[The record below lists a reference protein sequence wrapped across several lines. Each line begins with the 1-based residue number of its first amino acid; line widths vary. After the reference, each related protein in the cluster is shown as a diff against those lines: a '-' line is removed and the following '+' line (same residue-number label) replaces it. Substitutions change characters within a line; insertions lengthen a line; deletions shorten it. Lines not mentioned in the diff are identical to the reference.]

1 MKQLLFLL
9 FFVCSIAQAA
19 FTDLKFG
26 RYQVADTQ
34 WNVSACMYTAT
45 CQIYSK
51 QPGVAYKIPW
61 TSGQLSWATGDYIKF
76 EASGNANYPYTAR
89 QYNSNGTLKATLGMG
104 KVVNA
109 GSDYFFFMGSDNNTG
124 QLFSGTVGMS
134 GTAGVTWTGTLNP
147 TTAQVNTITTT
158 YSSEPLSSGTT
169 YTAAPAAPAL
179 CCGGSSAAF
188 NADTLNV
195 AKVVAFTNRTTADTK
210 VSVEQIGNSN
220 TIMINQEGTVNNY
233 AKYYSTGSNNNISIR
248 QQANTAGQTNYVD
261 LTVTGNSNTV
271 DIRQQ
276 TTNETNTF
284 GKGVFASIADNNNS
298 LTITQKNG
306 GAHYADVALAGGNKN
321 VDITQQGNGNH
332 MAKVGLTG
340 MPTDLSLTQSGNT
353 QQSYSINF
361 NCATSGGCAKITVTQ
376 GQ

>member
-1 MKQLLFLL
+1 MIKKLLFLL
-9 FFVCSIAQAA
+9 FFVSTLAHGA

-76 EASGNANYPYTAR
+76 EASGNSSYPYTAK
-89 QYNSNGTLKATLGMG
+89 QYNSAGVLKATMGTG
-104 KVVNA
+104 KVLNA
-109 GSDYFFFMGSDNNTG
+109 GSDYFFFIGSDNNTG

-147 TTAQVNTITTT
+147 TTTQLNTITTT

-169 YTAAPAAPAL
+169 YTSAPTL

-188 NADTLNV
+188 SADANNV
-195 AKVVAFTNRTTADTK
+195 AKVTAFTNRTTADTK
-210 VSVEQIGNSN
+210 VLIEQIGNSN
-220 TIMINQEGTVNNY
+220 TIVVNQEGTVNNY
-233 AKYYSTGSNNNISIR
+233 AKYYSSGSNNNISIK
-248 QQANTAGQTNYVD
+248 QSASMPGQTNYVD

-271 DIRQQ
+271 SIDQK
-276 TTNETNTF
+276 TSSETNTF
-284 GKGVFASIADNNNS
+284 TKSVFATVTDNNNS
-298 LTITQKNG
+298 LTIIQKNSG
-306 GAHYADVALAGGNKN
+306 GHYADISLSGGNKN
-321 VDITQQGNGNH
+321 VDITQQGGANH
-332 MAKVGLTG
+332 MAKVGLSG
-340 MPTDLSLTQSGNT
+340 LPTDLSLTQSGNT

-361 NCATSGGCAKITVTQ
+361 NCATAGGCAKITVTQ